1 MSASRE
7 WMGSGTGPEEMFGY
21 ARAVRI
27 GERILVSATSASGPD
42 GIVAK
47 GDARGQAEYIL
58 QKIEAAVQKWGGTRE
73 DIVSTRVYLADKKDL
88 MAIAPVHAEYFG
100 ATRPANTLVVAGF
113 VVDDFLL
120 EIEAE
125 AVIGSGAAISGPVE

>member
-1 MSASRE
+1 MSPTRE
-7 WMGSGTGPEEMFGY
+7 WVGSGTGPEEMFGY

-27 GERILVSATSASGPD
+27 GDRILVSATAASGPD

-58 QKIEAAVQKWGGTRE
+58 EKIEAAVNKWGGTRE
-73 DIVSTRVYLADKKDL
+73 DIVLTRVYLRNEKDL
-88 MAIAPVHAEYFG
+88 MAIAPVHADYFG
-100 ATRPANTLVVAGF
+100 ATRPANTLVVASF
-113 VVDDFLL
+113 VVEDFLL

-125 AVIGSGAAISGPVE
+125 AVIGSGADVSGITE